1 MTFASEVS
9 IKVSTSAENR
19 LWNIYFPGLPRHD
32 EMISFPW
39 RRVLIGRD
47 ADDLYQ
53 RLMTNM
59 GQWLCVGSG
68 DEWGEPGKM
77 GPRAQRL
84 AYISFHPPWLFH
96 PNFFFLPL
104 NGLFSPV
111 CPMNYVNVYGIPFS
125 RGQRKKRLKLEKCLL
140 LTFFSSL
147 RCLWTTFH
155 VGSVGLGF
163 SSAAMWKDDGGCWVG
178 GGGGSGHND
187 IYEELRR
194 QAGKE
199 CLPCCWT
206 AWHWLM
212 RERKTESEKRENK
225 KRGVALV

>member
-1 MTFASEVS
+1 MKHLFSWFAKTWWNDFFPMETCLDRKRRGRLIPEVNDEHGTMTVCGE
-9 IKVSTSAENR
+9 
-19 LWNIYFPGLPRHD
+19 WWW
-32 EMISFPW
+32 M
-39 RRVLIGRD
+39 GRTRED
-47 ADDLYQ
+47 GSKGTKTGIHL
-53 RLMTNM
+53 LSPPMTVPSK
-59 GQWLCVGSG
+59 L
-68 DEWGEPGKM
+68 
-77 GPRAQRL
+77 
-84 AYISFHPPWLFH
+84 
-96 PNFFFLPL
+96 FFFLPL

>member
-59 GQWLCVGSG
+59 AQWLCVGSG

-111 CPMNYVNVYGIPFS
+111 CPHE
-125 RGQRKKRLKLEKCLL
+125 LCKCLWNPFFPWPEEEKIEVREMPPPHFFLFLTLPLNNLSCWQCGPGFQLCSHVKGWWWL
-140 LTFFSSL
+140 LSWWRGRVRAQWHIRGT
-147 RCLWTTFH
+147 
-155 VGSVGLGF
+155 
-163 SSAAMWKDDGGCWVG
+163 
-178 GGGGSGHND
+178 
-187 IYEELRR
+187 EE
-194 QAGKE
+194 AG
-199 CLPCCWT
+199 
-206 AWHWLM
+206 
-212 RERKTESEKRENK
+212 RERMPSLLLDGLTLINEREKDREWEERK
-225 KRGVALV
+225 

>member
-1 MTFASEVS
+1 MGHLEMLELLILCVCVLHLWIFSQPTSASPHHNQDYFPSKQSPASPFLDSSSTFGLMTFASAVS
-9 IKVSTSAENR
+9 IKMSTSAENR

-39 RRVLIGRD
+39 RRVLIGRE

-96 PNFFFLPL
+96 PNFFFFFTTQWPV
-104 NGLFSPV
+104 FSCVPWI
-111 CPMNYVNVYGIPFS
+111 M
-125 RGQRKKRLKLEKCLL
+125 
-140 LTFFSSL
+140 
-147 RCLWTTFH
+147 
-155 VGSVGLGF
+155 
-163 SSAAMWKDDGGCWVG
+163 
-178 GGGGSGHND
+178 
-187 IYEELRR
+187 
-194 QAGKE
+194 
-199 CLPCCWT
+199 
-206 AWHWLM
+206 
-212 RERKTESEKRENK
+212 
-225 KRGVALV
+225 